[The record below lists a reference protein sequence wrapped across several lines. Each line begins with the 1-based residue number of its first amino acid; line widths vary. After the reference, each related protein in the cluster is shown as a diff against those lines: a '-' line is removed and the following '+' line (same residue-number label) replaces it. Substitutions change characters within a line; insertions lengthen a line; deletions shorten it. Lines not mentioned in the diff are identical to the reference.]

1 MFSHHGSNNS
11 CKNLIYSTG
20 KRNKS
25 KLSNQMQQWQE
36 EMNLRFSGKKVPPKY
51 WEYPE
56 LEKGNIHKHCAY
68 CIDIHCP
75 KTLNLDSLFMR
86 SQVSLIGFP
95 EALQTFNFK
104 IQK

>member
-1 MFSHHGSNNS
+1 MCSHYGSNNS

-51 WEYPE
+51 
-56 LEKGNIHKHCAY
+56 
-68 CIDIHCP
+68 
-75 KTLNLDSLFMR
+75 
-86 SQVSLIGFP
+86 
-95 EALQTFNFK
+95 
-104 IQK
+104 

>member
-1 MFSHHGSNNS
+1 MSLRFSIEICQCMFSHHGSNNS
-11 CKNLIYSTG
+11 CKNYFYSTG

-75 KTLNLDSLFMR
+75 NFGYLLFCYFEGQNN
-86 SQVSLIGFP
+86 S
-95 EALQTFNFK
+95 
-104 IQK
+104 